1 MNPYPR
7 TWIDIDLSLLAGNLA
22 HVRRA
27 VGPKPLLALVAKA
40 DAYGHGLIPIVRQAI
55 RSGAD
60 WICVATVQEGI
71 ALRDAGISAPILV
84 ISPILPVEAE
94 QAVFYD
100 LRITIERMETAQA
113 LNDAGIRQ
121 EKNALVHIEVDTGL
135 SRFGCEVSKTTELLQ
150 NLTTLERVEVE
161 GLSHHYIDSGQ
172 NDDRTKIQIK
182 IFNDLIAEL
191 SELNICPKMLHG
203 SNSAGAI
210 SYPEHALDMVRVG
223 ILAYGID
230 PYGIKGET
238 TKPLLNWFTRVTALR
253 EIPKGQS
260 VGYCE
265 GYKAYRDAKIATL
278 GAGYGDGYPRSLSNL
293 GRVVIRGQIARVIGL
308 VCMDQMMVEV
318 TEIEHLEVGDIATL
332 IGPDQPVE
340 LLARYSKTNCHE
352 IPTRIMSRVPRRY
365 LSK

>member
-1 MNPYPR
+1 VNPYPR

-22 HVRRA
+22 HVRQA
-27 VGPKPLLALVAKA
+27 VGPKPLIALVAKA

-94 QAVFYD
+94 QAVFYE
-100 LRITIERMETAQA
+100 LRITIERFETAKA

-121 EKNALVHIEVDTGL
+121 DKKALVHLEVDTGL
-135 SRFGCEVSKTTELLQ
+135 SRFGCAADKAAELLLRLKELDQ
-150 NLTTLERVEVE
+150 IEVE
-161 GLSHHYIDSGQ
+161 GLSHHFVDSGANQ
-172 NDDRTKIQIK
+172 DRTKAQIK
-182 IFNDLIAEL
+182 IFDDLISEL
-191 SELNICPKMLHG
+191 SKHNICPKMLHG

-210 SYPEHALDMVRVG
+210 SYPEHSKDMVRVG

-230 PYGIKGET
+230 PYGIKGEG
-238 TKPLLNWFTRVTALR
+238 TKPLLSWYTRVTALR
-253 EIPKGQS
+253 EIEPLS
-260 VGYCE
+260 TVGYCE
-265 GYKAYRDAKIATL
+265 GYRTFRNSKIATL

-293 GRVVIRGQIARVIGL
+293 GRVVIKGKIARVIGL
-308 VCMDQMMVEV
+308 VCMDQMMVEASD
-318 TEIEHLEVGDIATL
+318 IEDLEVGEIATL
-332 IGPDQPVE
+332 IGPEQPVE
-340 LLARYSKTNCHE
+340 LLAKYGKTNCHE